1 MYKKNISKK
10 NKLKKQVNKN
20 KRTKKEIYN
29 KKHKLEKNKKIEY
42 NKVVNSKNKINK
54 QDGGE
59 KFEETYKHILGKID
73 ITTMRSVYNDDSKY
87 QFPQWVKNDYFN
99 EKDDMLKS
107 VQIYYDSGEDLN
119 DVKELLL
126 KREPFNVA
134 MKRYYDQYKLEN
146 ILGWKF
152 GAYQTLFDNSKKL
165 PPNIAVY
172 CKTMV
177 KDIDIDKYYNVNCI
191 NLIGYAFDNNEQVDF
206 EYFLEERYKFKTDKE
221 NKLILRY
228 KQVWIKAFECAQRNK
243 LNTIYFAKIGGGFF
257 SKYLPK
263 GFYDNKIEGVVKE
276 ISKKYKIEV
285 KWMDTQN
292 FLVPSS
298 FKSLTEEQLNNTLFI
313 NAWDPWSFVGNGN
326 TVDNSLDGYWGRSSC
341 MAPQC
346 WSGFNKYI
354 IDDSFIKIESNET
367 KELPLISLPKTKSK
381 SICELLTLYI

>member
-20 KRTKKEIYN
+20 KKTKKEIYN

-54 QDGGE
+54 QDGGGE
-59 KFEETYKHILGKID
+59 FEQQYKHILGKID
-73 ITTMRSVYNDDSKY
+73 ITKMRSVYNDDSEY

-134 MKRYYDQYKLEN
+134 MDRDYNKDNLKK
-146 ILGWKF
+146 ILGWEF
-152 GAYQTLFDNSKKL
+152 GAYQTLFDNNSNKL

-177 KDIDIDKYYNVNCI
+177 KDIDKYYNVNCI
-191 NLIGYAFDNNEQVDF
+191 NLIGYAFDDNDQVDF
-206 EYFLEERYKFKTDKE
+206 KYFLEERHKFKTDKE
-221 NKLILRY
+221 NELILRY
-228 KQVWIKAFECAQRNK
+228 KQVWKKAFECAKRNK
-243 LNTIYFAKIGGGFF
+243 LNTIYFAKVGGVAFAP
-257 SKYLPK
+257 YLPK
-263 GFYDNKIEGVVKE
+263 KFYDNNIKGLVADIAINYE
-276 ISKKYKIEV
+276 IEV
-285 KWMDTQN
+285 KWMEDEN
-292 FLVPSS
+292 FFVPTS
-298 FKSLTEEQLNNTLFI
+298 FKLLTEEKLNNTLFI
-313 NAWDPWSFVGNGN
+313 NAWDPWSFVGNEN
-326 TVDNSLDGYWGRSSC
+326 EIYSSLDSWWGRSSC

-354 IDDSFIKIESNET
+354 NDKSFIKIESNET